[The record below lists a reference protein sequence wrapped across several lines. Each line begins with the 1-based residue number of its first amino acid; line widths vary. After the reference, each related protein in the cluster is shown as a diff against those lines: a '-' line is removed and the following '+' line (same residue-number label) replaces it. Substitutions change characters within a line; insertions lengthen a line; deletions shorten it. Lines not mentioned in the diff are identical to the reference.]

1 MDGELYTERATA
13 IQRLSVSTL
22 HMEDEWNLYGMEL

>member
-13 IQRLSVSTL
+13 IQRLPVSAL
-22 HMEDEWNLYGMEL
+22 YMENEWNLYGMEF